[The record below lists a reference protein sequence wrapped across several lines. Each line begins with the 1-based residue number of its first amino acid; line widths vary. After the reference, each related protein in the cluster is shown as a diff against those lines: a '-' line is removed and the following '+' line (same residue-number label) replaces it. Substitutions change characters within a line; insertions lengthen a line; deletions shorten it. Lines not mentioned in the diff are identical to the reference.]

1 MNRSG
6 RVLASLVF
14 AVSVAFPVAAQAQTL
29 EVVGKTNLGGSGLNG
44 QVATVDNIAVVASG
58 VLPGQGVRS
67 GFYATYPCPAT
78 TVKVVDVS
86 TPSAP
91 VIKSQIPFPAGAVPN
106 DVAALRVNTPSF
118 RGVLLAVAAVR
129 CNFNPGDTTERGVAY
144 YDITDPAAPRF
155 LSRFNPDENFFKTTD
170 PPCSLADSTRCAS
183 SNDNVTLV
191 QRDDGKVL
199 SLSTEP
205 FSSNSQPR
213 TIVAGC
219 QGAGS
224 GTGCSYRG
232 DVRIVDVTN
241 PATPAYAG
249 SYPNAAELNN
259 GVEQR
264 PPGYTPPGG
273 TAQPISTSNNGCR
286 NFNAALGV
294 GVQNGNRALVPY
306 FDAGLLTV
314 DIANP
319 GAPSTL
325 GRFAYPTDRKLEGN
339 AAYVDFATAN
349 GRQLALVG
357 ENDWIGPESSLR
369 IDGTGSL
376 AGSKF
381 ACEAS
386 FTLFDPENT
395 AQVYR
400 KPNSQIPGD
409 IVYVGRACPGDT
421 FPGNPNVAG
430 KIAFRDRNRIP
441 DREPAAGTNCSTGD
455 AIARL
460 QAAGARG
467 VVVGN
472 TSTTA
477 PQAVTLDGDPVAGPV
492 DLTIPVTMID
502 TGDAV
507 ALRDALCPV
516 QSGGGCGPGG
526 QSLNG
531 AMVDSKG
538 EWGALRVID
547 VTNPAAP
554 TLRGTYRPPGAEV
567 FPPPD
572 LGLYAVHHAIARGST
587 AFVAGHA
594 NGLRA
599 IDLTSADPKEIDA
612 FVPPDSPDPS
622 GSIPGEANVVGVD
635 VAANDSIVV
644 SDVNSGLYVLRLRPA
659 PGPAPPPSSPPPSS
673 PPPSSPPAVQPK
685 PPVPPT
691 ITPARRRGTLSA
703 RVTPAADRRAPYRF
717 RTSGRLTLPSAITRA
732 VGCTGRVSVQVKR
745 GSATLSTRR
754 VTLAKDC
761 TYSARV
767 LFVNTR
773 RFARAKRLKFT
784 ARFLGNNRV
793 LPTTAAAR
801 FARVRR

>member
-58 VLPGQGVRS
+58 VLPGAGVRS
-67 GFYATYPCPAT
+67 AFYATYPCRET
-78 TVKVVDVS
+78 TVKLVDVS

-91 VIKSQIPFPAGAVPN
+91 VIRSQIPVVAKAVAS
-106 DVAALRVNTPSF
+106 DVAALRVSTPSF
-118 RGVLLAVAAVR
+118 KGVLLAVALVR
-129 CNFNPGDTTERGVAY
+129 CANDALGNATERGVAY
-144 YDITDPAAPRF
+144 YDITDPANPKF

-430 KIAFRDRNRIP
+430 KIAFRDRNRLP

-673 PPPSSPPAVQPK
+673 PPAVQPK
-685 PPVPPT
+685 PPAPPT
-691 ITPARRRGTLSA
+691 ITPARRRGKLSA
-703 RVTPAADRRAPYRF
+703 RVTPAADRRGPFRF
-717 RTSGRLTLPSAITRA
+717 RISGRLTLPSAITRS
-732 VGCTGRVSVQVKR
+732 VGCTGRVSVQIKR
-745 GSATLSTRR
+745 GSTTLSTRR

-761 TYSARV
+761 TYSTRV
-767 LFVNTR
+767 LFANAR

>member
-6 RVLASLVF
+6 GVF
-14 AVSVAFPVAAQAQTL
+14 ALLMFALSLALPTAAQAQTL
-29 EVVGKTNLGGSGLNG
+29 DVVGKTNLGGSGLNG
-44 QVATVDNIAVVASG
+44 QVATVDNIAVVGSG
-58 VLPGQGVRS
+58 VLPGSGVRS
-67 GFYATYPCPAT
+67 SFYATYPCRST
-78 TVKVVDVS
+78 TVKIVDVS

-91 VIKSQIPFPAGAVPN
+91 VVRSEIPVAAKAVAN
-106 DVAALRVNTPSF
+106 DVAALRVSTPSF
-118 RGVLLAVAAVR
+118 KGILLAVALVR
-129 CNFNPGDTTERGVAY
+129 CANDDIGNAAERGVAY
-144 YDITDPAAPRF
+144 YDITDPANPKF
-155 LSRFNPDENFFKTTD
+155 LSRFNPDENFFFASD

-191 QRDDGKVL
+191 QRDDGRLL

-205 FSSNSQPR
+205 FSSNSQPGNVR
-213 TIVAGC
+213 KEC
-219 QGAGS
+219 
-224 GTGCSYRG
+224 GTPGFPDSCKYRG

-241 PATPAYAG
+241 PASPKFVG

-264 PPGYTPPGG
+264 PPGFTPPGG
-273 TAQPISTSNNGCR
+273 TAQPVSTSNNGCR

-314 DIANP
+314 DLANP
-319 GAPSTL
+319 AAPATL
-325 GRFAYPTDRKLEGN
+325 GRFAYSTDRKLEGN
-339 AAYVDFATAN
+339 AAYVDFATAD
-349 GRQLALVG
+349 GRELALVG
-357 ENDWIGPESSLR
+357 ENDWIGSESSLR
-369 IDGTGSL
+369 INGAGPL

-400 KPNSQIPGD
+400 KSNSQIPGD
-409 IVYVGRACPGDT
+409 VVYVGRACPGDDL
-421 FPGNPNVAG
+421 PGNPNVAG
-430 KIAFRDRNRIP
+430 KIAFRDRNRVA
-441 DREPAAGTNCSTGD
+441 DRQPAVGTNCSTAD
-455 AIARL
+455 AVARL
-460 QAAGARG
+460 QAAGALG

-477 PQAVTLDGDPVAGPV
+477 PQAITLDGDPVAGPV

-502 TGDAV
+502 TPDAV
-507 ALRDALCPV
+507 ALRDALCPA
-516 QSGGGCGPGG
+516 QSGGGCGAGG

-538 EWGALRVID
+538 EWGALRVVD

-554 TLRGTYRPPGAEV
+554 TLRGTYRPPGADV

-572 LGLYAVHHAIARGST
+572 LGVYAVHHAVARGTT

-599 IDLTSADPKEIDA
+599 VDLTSANPKEIAA

-622 GSIPGEANVVGVD
+622 ASIPGKANVVGVD

-644 SDVNSGLYVLRLRPA
+644 SDVNSGLYVLRLRPP
-659 PGPAPPPSSPPPSS
+659 PGSPPPPPSPAPPA
-673 PPPSSPPAVQPK
+673 AVVPK
-685 PPVPPT
+685 PPAPPMK
-691 ITPARRRGTLSA
+691 TPARRRGKLSA
-703 RVTPAADRRAPYRF
+703 RVTPTADRRGPFRF
-717 RTSGRLTLPSAITRA
+717 RISGRLTLPTGITRS
-732 VGCTGRVSVQVKR
+732 VGCKGRVSVQIKR
-745 GSATLSTRR
+745 GSVTLSTRR

-761 TYSARV
+761 SYSARV
-767 LFVNTR
+767 VFANAR

-784 ARFLGNNRV
+784 VRFLGNTRIS
-793 LPTTAAAR
+793 LTTATAR
-801 FARVRR
+801 YARVRR